1 MLNFLSFSKVKGA
14 NEPQQVCSTSHPA
27 SDSLQPPAMVSMGRQ
42 TSTESG
48 ADAAATSV
56 HSRRALHHSPNR
68 SQYSGKHPPSGLL
81 KDFRAGGGAGGGD
94 AASDR
99 ARLSDDIS
107 GSNDSPDGSNLS
119 DKHGRTTPR
128 LPSVP
133 AAGGAP
139 FGSDDGQRP
148 SPLVTL
154 TGPEM
159 NRSPRSSSSSSTPAK
174 AVKNISAAHAEACE
188 VAPQTP
194 VTEGEEKVVGH
205 LMPEMLD
212 AGEDARRAPGL
223 EWLPHLFEH
232 LLFLFCFHEC
242 LGRESKSL
250 GIWGSCRAPI
260 HP

>member
-1 MLNFLSFSKVKGA
+1 MLHFLSHSKVKGA
-14 NEPQQVCSTSHPA
+14 K
-27 SDSLQPPAMVSMGRQ
+27 DSAENPVQPPATGHCQQ

-56 HSRRALHHSPNR
+56 HSRRALHHLPDR

-81 KDFRAGGGAGGGD
+81 KDFRAGGGD

-119 DKHGRTTPR
+119 DKHERTTAR
-128 LPSVP
+128 LPSVR

-139 FGSDDGQRP
+139 FGSDDGQRL

-159 NRSPRSSSSSSTPAK
+159 NRSPRSSSSRSSSPAK
-174 AVKNISAAHAEACE
+174 PVKNISAAHAEACE
-188 VAPQTP
+188 AAPQTP

-205 LMPEMLD
+205 SMPET
-212 AGEDARRAPGL
+212 ATGIEAQHTPGL
-223 EWLPHLFEH
+223 EWIPR
-232 LLFLFCFHEC
+232 LL
-242 LGRESKSL
+242 
-250 GIWGSCRAPI
+250 
-260 HP
+260 

>member
-1 MLNFLSFSKVKGA
+1 MKGA
-14 NEPQQVCSTSHPA
+14 SEPQQVGSISHQA
-27 SDSLQPPAMVSMGRQ
+27 RDSVQPPAVISMGRQ
-42 TSTESG
+42 TSTEWS

-56 HSRRALHHSPNR
+56 HSHRALHHSPNR

-81 KDFRAGGGAGGGD
+81 KDFRAGGGD

-119 DKHGRTTPR
+119 DKHERTTAR

-139 FGSDDGQRP
+139 FGGDDGQRP

-159 NRSPRSSSSSSTPAK
+159 NRSPRSSGGGSGGSQAR

-194 VTEGEEKVVGH
+194 LTEGEEKVVGH
-205 LMPEMLD
+205 LMPETA
-212 AGEDARRAPGL
+212 AGKERSAYARFGVASALVGASSFFVL
-223 EWLPHLFEH
+223 VVSMFGGGEGGGVSVWD
-232 LLFLFCFHEC
+232 
-242 LGRESKSL
+242 LGFT
-250 GIWGSCRAPI
+250 SCS
-260 HP
+260 H

>member
-1 MLNFLSFSKVKGA
+1 
-14 NEPQQVCSTSHPA
+14 
-27 SDSLQPPAMVSMGRQ
+27 MGRQ
-42 TSTESG
+42 TSTESS

-56 HSRRALHHSPNR
+56 HSRRALHHSPDR

-81 KDFRAGGGAGGGD
+81 KDFRAGGGD

-119 DKHGRTTPR
+119 DKHERTTAR

-159 NRSPRSSSSSSTPAK
+159 NRSPRSSGGGSSSPAK

-194 VTEGEEKVVGH
+194 MTEGEEKVVGH
-205 LMPEMLD
+205 LMPETATGKD
-212 AGEDARRAPGL
+212 TRHTPGL
-223 EWLPHLFEH
+223 EWLLHLLLH
-232 LLFLFCFHEC
+232 LLFLFWLYEC
-242 LGRESKSL
+242 LVVESQSW
-250 GIWGSCRAPI
+250 IWGLSHAAI
-260 HP
+260 HLRTH